1 MNSTNRRLAPSAA
14 GILVGVVLAMV
25 SAAPHLQG
33 AQEHA
38 GAYSQADIQ
47 VGLGVYSGT
56 CIVCHG
62 PNGDLVPGVTL
73 RAGQYERAPLDED
86 LRELILTGIP
96 GTAMPPGEYSE
107 AELTGLVAYLRSMS
121 ELDPG
126 DVVLGDA
133 DRGQAL
139 YAGKGDCAR
148 CHRINGQ
155 GSRLGPDLSDVG
167 ATRTAGL
174 VESALLDPTG
184 SMFPINRP
192 VRLVTSDGT
201 AYAGRRIN
209 EDTYTVQIL
218 DQDERL
224 RSLEKS
230 ELTEFTVLSESS
242 MPAYGELLTAEE
254 ISDLVAYLLSLRG
267 LAR

>member
-1 MNSTNRRLAPSAA
+1 MVACLVFAVVCVAPP
-14 GILVGVVLAMV
+14 I
-25 SAAPHLQG
+25 HG

-47 VGLGVYSGT
+47 VGLGVYGST
-56 CIVCHG
+56 CTTCHG

-73 RAGQYERAPLDED
+73 RTGQYERAPQDED
-86 LRELILTGIP
+86 LRELIEEGIP

-107 AELTGLVAYLRSMS
+107 AELTGLVAYLRSMN

-126 DVVLGDA
+126 DVVLGDPG
-133 DRGQAL
+133 RGRVL
-139 YAGKGDCAR
+139 YQGKGDCAR
-148 CHRINGQ
+148 CHRINGE

-167 ATRTAGL
+167 TTRTAGL
-174 VESALLDPTG
+174 LESALLDPTG

-192 VRLVTSDGT
+192 VRLVTADGDT
-201 AYAGRRIN
+201 YTGRRVN

-224 RSLEKS
+224 RSFEKAG
-230 ELTEFTVLSESS
+230 LREFTVLTESP
-242 MPAYGELLTAEE
+242 MPAYGDLLTPPEV
-254 ISDLVAYLLSLRG
+254 SDLLAYLLSLRG
-267 LAR
+267 LDH